1 MKSMRRSARTVM
13 FQPPTIDNART
24 RDLVKKI
31 VERSASKEPLAF
43 PQDLPK
49 PFPKGEEIKPPK
61 DGCDR
66 ADRED

>member
-1 MKSMRRSARTVM
+1 MKSTRRSARTVM
-13 FQPPTIDNART
+13 LQPPAIDNART

-49 PFPKGEEIKPPK
+49 PFSKAEDVNPQKE
-61 DGCDR
+61 GCDR
-66 ADRED
+66 TNREE